1 MLKAGRKIVSDK
13 LTLIVES
20 GGWMVL
26 RSPKNCGAK
35 YYISRIKEF
44 RNEKPDTKIY
54 PAYYE
59 EFIDELYVDE
69 QWFYIDMIKELD
81 EKYVSQLIMNK
92 TDKMVEDVISTTRT
106 AVMFIKSEVD
116 IQV

>member
-1 MLKAGRKIVSDK
+1 
-13 LTLIVES
+13 
-20 GGWMVL
+20 MVL

-59 EFIDELYVDE
+59 KFIDELYVDE